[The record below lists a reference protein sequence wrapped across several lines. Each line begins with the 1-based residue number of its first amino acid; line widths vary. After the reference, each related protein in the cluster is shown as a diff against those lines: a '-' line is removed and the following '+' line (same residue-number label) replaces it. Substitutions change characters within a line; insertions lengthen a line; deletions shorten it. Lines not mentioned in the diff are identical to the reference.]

1 MKPTLFS
8 TQSAG
13 TARGIAVVLAAAAV
27 TTVLA
32 GCTPASQPGSN
43 ASGTAS
49 TNPSGAV
56 SSPSSASSVSL
67 TGAHGA
73 GGGTPECT
81 LADLSISLGPQVL
94 GLGAGDT
101 EQPLVL
107 KNKTSSACFV
117 VGFPGVAALNGGTQA
132 YQATRVNGEGGQ
144 VTLSPGAVASAML
157 GYQTLRTAPGSP
169 ACGGITGLLV
179 TPPDETHSAQLSL
192 STSMCAAP
200 TITTLAAGTYGGDA
214 TVAQT
219 LYSEAQQEWQSGVTV
234 SSAGQ
239 GVNWNQAAAL
249 LNNALALGAPDTTN
263 FAQAAQDLTELAAL
277 PDANQ
282 NPEQQQESI
291 AYTDYLNTFFNTPGL
306 YS

>member
-1 MKPTLFS
+1 MKPTFS
-8 TQSAG
+8 TRSAG
-13 TARGIAVVLAAAAV
+13 TARGIAAVLAAAAV

-32 GCTPASQPGSN
+32 GCTPSQPGAN
-43 ASGTAS
+43 ASGATS
-49 TNPSGAV
+49 TNPSGAA
-56 SSPSSASSVSL
+56 SSPSSTSSVSL
-67 TGAHGA
+67 TGTHGS

-81 LADLSISLGPQVL
+81 LADLGISLGPKVL

-107 KNKTSSACFV
+107 KNTAFSACFV
-117 VGFPGVAALNGGTQA
+117 VGFPGVAVLNGGAQV
-132 YQATRVNGEGGQ
+132 YQATRVNGEGAQ
-144 VTLSPGAVASAML
+144 VTLAPGEAASAML
-157 GYQTLRTAPGSP
+157 GYQTVRTAPGSS

-179 TPPDETHSAQLSL
+179 TPPDETHSTQLSL

-214 TVAQT
+214 TLAQT

-234 SSAGQ
+234 SSADQ
-239 GVNWNQAAAL
+239 GMNWTQATAL
-249 LNNALALGAPDTTN
+249 LNNAVALGAPDTTD
-263 FAQAAQDLTELAAL
+263 FTQAAQDLTALSAL
-277 PDANQ
+277 PDADQ

-291 AYTDYLNTFFNTPGL
+291 AYTGYLNTFFNTPGL